1 MVQVAYRKNYQ
12 SNCKCKILTIV
23 CVCQKNPNKQ
33 KNVLLIMKQKGLH
46 NTKYSIHSLYTHAYI
61 NIVSMSDIRY
71 RPMTFLNVGL
81 QYFSVILCSSAIQI
95 LLNNREFLFRIYKI
109 TGRENMHLL

>member
-46 NTKYSIHSLYTHAYI
+46 NNKYSIAYINMHTYI
-61 NIVSMSDIRY
+61 NIVSMSDI
-71 RPMTFLNVGL
+71 
-81 QYFSVILCSSAIQI
+81 
-95 LLNNREFLFRIYKI
+95 
-109 TGRENMHLL
+109 